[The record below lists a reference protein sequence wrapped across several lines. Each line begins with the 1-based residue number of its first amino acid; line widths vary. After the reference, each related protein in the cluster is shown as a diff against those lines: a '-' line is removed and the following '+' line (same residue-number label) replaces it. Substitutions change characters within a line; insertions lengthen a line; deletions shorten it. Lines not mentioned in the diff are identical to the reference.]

1 MRAMSAEV
9 LETVKSS
16 VDTTNVWALY
26 GGYWDAVAAVAAD
39 DVAPRWIDRLG
50 GADIF
55 TLPNAW
61 AMAQTLRIDDSFTGP
76 FGITP

>member
-1 MRAMSAEV
+1 
-9 LETVKSS
+9 
-16 VDTTNVWALY
+16 
-26 GGYWDAVAAVAAD
+26 VAAVAAD
-39 DVAPRWIDRLG
+39 DGAPRWVDLLG